1 MLMGWATWRRLP
13 WKPFPPWVAV
23 QANSQGWAANDGE
36 TMRSPLSL
44 RAAPVAGFEN
54 GYEVDGRS
62 VASPAAKPAKVT
74 LVRSPG
80 TMPLIT
86 PISGEGGGPEETK
99 GNASQG
105 DFFAWASGGNITI
118 PAKAGVPGSSRQVT
132 IYPVSGAEV
141 EVPMCL
147 KVPFSLPGRSTVADA
162 RGCVCDADPSITAN
176 PTLCGHPGAQSG
188 RGNHRDQHC
197 SGSFEGDDGVVL
209 ACVQLNG
216 GDSIFLSSWLTN
228 WHFY

>member
-74 LVRSPG
+74 LVRIFCRFWSLVL
-80 TMPLIT
+80 TMSFIEWVLDLPVQKHVNWY
-86 PISGEGGGPEETK
+86 PIK
-99 GNASQG
+99 
-105 DFFAWASGGNITI
+105 
-118 PAKAGVPGSSRQVT
+118 R
-132 IYPVSGAEV
+132 
-141 EVPMCL
+141 
-147 KVPFSLPGRSTVADA
+147 
-162 RGCVCDADPSITAN
+162 
-176 PTLCGHPGAQSG
+176 
-188 RGNHRDQHC
+188 
-197 SGSFEGDDGVVL
+197 
-209 ACVQLNG
+209 
-216 GDSIFLSSWLTN
+216 
-228 WHFY
+228 